1 MNTNDVQLTVMKID
15 KTKKERRHLWRDKCF
30 YMAMCGMS
38 ILGGAILATTGLE
51 FTFGLWGVAM
61 AVKKFGYNSA
71 RSLASEKTEIIDGL
85 KSTVTYEDY
94 RDYHEPCEA
103 VKMARKVKNKIKYGR
118 RAGFAPSAS
127 ATV

>member
-1 MNTNDVQLTVMKID
+1 MNEKDLQLTVMKID

-38 ILGGAILATTGLE
+38 ILSGAILAPTGLG

-71 RSLASEKTEIIDGL
+71 RSLADEKTKKIDGL
-85 KSTVTYEDY
+85 KSTITYDDY
-94 RDYHEPCEA
+94 MDYHEPCEA
-103 VKMARKVKNKIKYGR
+103 VKMARKVKYKIKYGR
-118 RAGFAPSAS
+118 RAGFADCAG
-127 ATV
+127 AAV

>member
-1 MNTNDVQLTVMKID
+1 MNNVELTVMQID

-30 YMAMCGMS
+30 YMTMCGAS
-38 ILGGAILATTGLE
+38 ILTGAILATSSLG

-61 AVKKFGYNSA
+61 VLKKFGYNSA
-71 RSLASEKTEIIDGL
+71 RSLASEKTDTIDDL

-94 RDYHEPCEA
+94 QQYHEPCEA
-103 VKMARKVKNKIKYGR
+103 VKQFRKIKNKIKYGR
-118 RAGFAPSAS
+118 RAGFAPSAGAG